1 MHLFFFNS
9 NILEKRNIDSFLYEI
24 ETRKNKEI
32 TKKKKHYSTPFNKNV
47 IWFASKIVVVTT
59 INGPYMFNSH
69 KPISIII
76 VIGNLKIN

>member
-1 MHLFFFNS
+1 MKLRH
-9 NILEKRNIDSFLYEI
+9 EK
-24 ETRKNKEI
+24 
-32 TKKKKHYSTPFNKNV
+32 TKRLPKKKHYSTPFNKNV

-76 VIGNLKIN
+76 VIGNLKINLKKKPHI